1 MPQGVYQALAADG
14 VLHVAE
20 GLRVPSPA
28 QLVGLV
34 APWLPRALYCDRFR
48 LDELR
53 DTKARHVHLEAG
65 GAALALD
72 NLETVCRGCH
82 IAAHPSGD
90 PERRA
95 WRVYLRGVRYD

>member
-1 MPQGVYQALAADG
+1 MSRQHWDHRRL
-14 VLHVAE
+14 
-20 GLRVPSPA
+20 
-28 QLVGLV
+28 
-34 APWLPRALYCDRFR
+34 PWRAW
-48 LDELR
+48 
-53 DTKARHVHLEAG
+53 AR
-65 GAALALD
+65 ALALD